1 MQGTEYYSCCY
12 VAILSNSIR
21 LRSHSSFSLFTLRIR
36 QSSCRA
42 YQEIPP
48 SYFLKPAGG
57 LYFPGIL
64 PCSRFRGS
72 IYNST
77 EVSQVASFR
86 PRRGRTPN
94 NRRWNDRR
102 EWNLRIV
109 TDTLLPSPKGANRS
123 KTGCGSPPL
132 GTLSPYYWLSAGSM
146 TFGHS
151 TSGY

>member
-1 MQGTEYYSCCY
+1 MRSGHSRRCLYYP
-12 VAILSNSIR
+12 VKK
-21 LRSHSSFSLFTLRIR
+21 
-36 QSSCRA
+36 
-42 YQEIPP
+42 PP
-48 SYFLKPAGG
+48 AYFLKRAGG

-64 PCSRFRGS
+64 PCSRFREN
-72 IYNST
+72 ICNST

-109 TDTLLPSPKGANRS
+109 TDTLLSSPKGANRT

-132 GTLSPYYWLSAGSM
+132 GTLSPYYWFVRRFHDLRSFHQRLLKVGPLRGPEV
-146 TFGHS
+146 TCE
-151 TSGY
+151 T

>member
-12 VAILSNSIR
+12 VAILSNSFQLTR
-21 LRSHSSFSLFTLRIR
+21 N
-36 QSSCRA
+36 
-42 YQEIPP
+42 PP
-48 SYFLKPAGG
+48 SRFLKRAGG

-64 PCSRFRGS
+64 PCSRFRES

-102 EWNLRIV
+102 EWNLRKAEHHTHYRPRRGRTIENQ
-109 TDTLLPSPKGANRS
+109 A
-123 KTGCGSPPL
+123 
-132 GTLSPYYWLSAGSM
+132 PYIQKILKLKEIFAGII
-146 TFGHS
+146 
-151 TSGY
+151 

>member
-102 EWNLRIV
+102 EWNLRKAEHHTHYRPQRGRTIENQ
-109 TDTLLPSPKGANRS
+109 A
-123 KTGCGSPPL
+123 
-132 GTLSPYYWLSAGSM
+132 PYIQKILKLKEIFAGII
-146 TFGHS
+146 
-151 TSGY
+151 

>member
-1 MQGTEYYSCCY
+1 MKS
-12 VAILSNSIR
+12 SKH
-21 LRSHSSFSLFTLRIR
+21 LRSGHSRRCLYYPVKKPP
-36 QSSCRA
+36 A
-42 YQEIPP
+42 YFP
-48 SYFLKPAGG
+48 KRAGG

-64 PCSRFRGS
+64 PCGRFLES